1 MIKVIVI
8 DDEYIVRKGLIA
20 TINWQ
25 KYNME
30 VVGDAAN
37 GQKGWELFLEKD
49 PEVVITD
56 IVMPEMNGI
65 ELSRKIKQAAH
76 DTKILLLS
84 CHRDFEYA
92 QEGIRLGA
100 SGYILKTAFNDEEFE
115 EYLKRFNEEIIP
127 IEEQQR
133 DSTSLTKEFY
143 EWLCGFE
150 NSFADLLKE
159 KCQKEWDWI
168 EKPFYIYHLN
178 HLNQG
183 DYQLDTLFP
192 SFTARMIC
200 GHDQCFMFIP
210 EDHIGPFEQ
219 ILFGV
224 KNNLS
229 TLQWN
234 VSGQYKGTDEWM
246 KGVQFL
252 YSKFKI
258 EQKFKGDLVNWPAP
272 IQNAVRLISND
283 LSKSFSSV
291 DVAHEVGLSRSHF
304 STLFKKSVGESFY
317 AFTEKLRLGAASEL
331 LEASSLTL
339 QEIAEKVGIQ
349 DGKYFSKWFKKCT
362 GQTPSDYRQTKR
374 RIKQD
379 NLTPHS

>member
-1 MIKVIVI
+1 
-8 DDEYIVRKGLIA
+8 
-20 TINWQ
+20 
-25 KYNME
+25 
-30 VVGDAAN
+30 
-37 GQKGWELFLEKD
+37 
-49 PEVVITD
+49 
-56 IVMPEMNGI
+56 
-65 ELSRKIKQAAH
+65 
-76 DTKILLLS
+76 
-84 CHRDFEYA
+84 
-92 QEGIRLGA
+92 
-100 SGYILKTAFNDEEFE
+100 
-115 EYLKRFNEEIIP
+115 
-127 IEEQQR
+127 
-133 DSTSLTKEFY
+133 
-143 EWLCGFE
+143 
-150 NSFADLLKE
+150 
-159 KCQKEWDWI
+159 
-168 EKPFYIYHLN
+168 
-178 HLNQG
+178 
-183 DYQLDTLFP
+183 
-192 SFTARMIC
+192 
-200 GHDQCFMFIP
+200 
-210 EDHIGPFEQ
+210 
-219 ILFGV
+219 V